1 MLRHHSMRLTALLL
15 VIGVIAAVGL
25 IALSNTGEESAPRA
39 ALTVFPTPAPVTF
52 IPPTPLP
59 PTITPTDP
67 VLAHPV
73 PDAALTTLDG
83 EPLRLRDL
91 GGEVVFL
98 NFWAT
103 WCAPCR
109 EEMPE
114 LQTFQEQYGGE
125 GVRVISVTNP
135 NDGQTEDDIRAF
147 VAEYGITF
155 TIALTSDQT
164 FYDQFGVAQIP
175 TTFVIDPAGTVRVR
189 HLGALDIHD
198 MIGYVQFVN
207 NAGD

>member
-1 MLRHHSMRLTALLL
+1 MMLLITLI
-15 VIGVIAAVGL
+15 VAAVEL
-25 IALSNTGEESAPRA
+25 IVITDQSRGPDHRTSSMIY
-39 ALTVFPTPAPVTF
+39 PTPAPVTF

-67 VLAHPV
+67 VVAHPV
-73 PDAALTTLDG
+73 PDVTLATLDG

-103 WCAPCR
+103 WCEPCR
-109 EEMPE
+109 EEMPD
-114 LQTFQEQYGGE
+114 LQAFQDQYGGE
-125 GVRVISVTNP
+125 GVRVISVTDP

-155 TIALTSDQT
+155 TIALTSDRA
-164 FYDQFGVAQIP
+164 FYDQFGATQIP
-175 TTFVIDPAGTVRVR
+175 TTFIIDPAGMVQVR
-189 HLGALDIHD
+189 HIGALDIDD
-198 MIGYVQFVN
+198 MIGYWQFYN
-207 NAGD
+207 DADNATGN

>member
-1 MLRHHSMRLTALLL
+1 MDIFRHRSITLTAPLL
-15 VIGVIAAVGL
+15 IGVIALAGC
-25 IALSNTGEESAPRA
+25 GKESAPRA

-83 EPLRLRDL
+83 EPLRLSDL
-91 GGEVVFL
+91 RGEVVLL

-109 EEMPE
+109 DEMPE

-155 TIALTSDQT
+155 TIALTSDPT

-175 TTFVIDPAGTVRVR
+175 TTFVIDAAGTVRVR

-207 NAGD
+207 NVSN

>member
-1 MLRHHSMRLTALLL
+1 MDILRHRSITLTALLL
-15 VIGVIAAVGL
+15 VIGVIALASCGK
-25 IALSNTGEESAPRA
+25 ESAPRA
-39 ALTVFPTPAPVTF
+39 ALTVYPTPAPVTF

-67 VLAHPV
+67 VVAHPV
-73 PDAALTTLDG
+73 PDATLTTLDG
-83 EPLRLRDL
+83 ETLRLRDL

-103 WCAPCR
+103 WCEPCT

-114 LQTFQEQYGGE
+114 LQKFQDQYGGQ

-135 NDGQTEDDIRAF
+135 TEGQTEDDIRAF
-147 VAEYGITF
+147 VAQYGITF
-155 TIALTSDQT
+155 TIALTSDQG

-189 HLGALDIHD
+189 HLGALDIDD

-207 NAGD
+207 NTGN